1 MEPSGRHLGL
11 AGRCSRQHETPEQTA
26 VRESSEEA
34 GLSAER
40 LEVRATVVTAEV
52 CGVDD
57 THWTYTTVVAD
68 AGELLDT
75 VPNRESAELRWVA
88 ENEVADLPLHP
99 GFAASWQRLRTGPA
113 TVPLARCDER
123 RQRLPRTIQ
132 IEAGVFLWCTPGDAD
147 QAPSPLGRRI
157 SSLL

>member
-1 MEPSGRHLGL
+1 M
-11 AGRCSRQHETPEQTA
+11 
-26 VRESSEEA
+26 
-34 GLSAER
+34 
-40 LEVRATVVTAEV
+40 
-52 CGVDD
+52 
-57 THWTYTTVVAD
+57 
-68 AGELLDT
+68 
-75 VPNRESAELRWVA
+75 
-88 ENEVADLPLHP
+88 ADLPLHP
-99 GFAASWQRLRTGPA
+99 GFAASWQRLRTAPA

>member
-1 MEPSGRHLGL
+1 MVLGIRNCPVARL
-11 AGRCSRQHETPEQTA
+11 HILNRCGATVTDGWCPTA
-26 VRESSEEA
+26 ALRTGA
-34 GLSAER
+34 A
-40 LEVRATVVTAEV
+40 VVTAEV

-99 GFAASWQRLRTGPA
+99 GFAASWQRLRTAPA